1 MPTDEQYGQA
11 TEQLEG
17 GDNTGTGAI
26 LEADAGLPSAGE
38 PQQSQQPPTGRKPGM
53 KLKHVVDG
61 KEYEDSLAGDME
73 WLSAIQNRLSRTDFK
88 SPYEVTIMQKALQA
102 WMQEYGDGHQVVPN
116 GVADDRTIA
125 AVTRFQNLYPTQMK
139 LRQKAAN
146 RSAKVED
153 YVFDQVAKDERD
165 LFG

>member
-26 LEADAGLPSAGE
+26 LEADAGLPSAAA
-38 PQQSQQPPTGRKPGM
+38 PQQPQPEVGRKPGM

-61 KEYEDSLAGDME
+61 KEYEDSLAGDIE
-73 WLSAIQNRLSRTDFK
+73 WLGAIQNRLSRTDFK
-88 SPYEVTIMQKALQA
+88 SPYEVTILQKALQS
-102 WMQEYGDGHQVVPN
+102 WMQEYGNGAQVIPN
-116 GVADDRTIA
+116 GAADDRTIA
-125 AVTRFQNLYPTQMK
+125 AVTKFQNLYPAQMK